1 MRISPP
7 GYVLVRN
14 GVALLLAMV
23 LLSGCAT
30 RSLFQPY
37 PSQARAWTADMAAE
51 GPAPLLRKG
60 VDSRDG
66 VLYLQELGRVRQL
79 SGAALVNPASS
90 IARRL
95 GPGST

>member
-1 MRISPP
+1 MRTSPP

-37 PSQARAWTADMAAE
+37 PSQARAWTADMATVE
-51 GPAPLLRKG
+51 PEPLLKKG

-66 VLYLQELGRVRQL
+66 VLYLQELGRVRQ
-79 SGAALVNPASS
+79 
-90 IARRL
+90 IHRRRAR
-95 GPGST
+95 PGCQPGWPPPP

>member
-1 MRISPP
+1 MAPRSMRISPP

-37 PSQARAWTADMAAE
+37 PSQARAW
-51 GPAPLLRKG
+51 
-60 VDSRDG
+60 DG
-66 VLYLQELGRVRQL
+66 
-79 SGAALVNPASS
+79 
-90 IARRL
+90 
-95 GPGST
+95 